1 MQQGLCSFPSL
12 RLSMINRKSDIR
24 HMEKKQPS
32 VIVALVPLAVLIVI
46 LALNVSLFGDDAL
59 SFSNQIAL
67 LFSAAIAGIIGLIYG
82 TNFSEQLDGVIDNI
96 KQAIPAIIVLL
107 LIGSLAGSW
116 LFGGIVPAMIYYGLE
131 ILNPDYFLFTAC
143 IISAVVSIA
152 TGSSWGTIATVG
164 IALLGIG
171 KTMDIHEGLIA
182 GAIISGA
189 YFGDKMSPLSDTTNL
204 APAVAGTDLFSHI
217 RYMTITTIPS
227 IIVTLIIF
235 LVIGLSFDKS
245 IDVESSSAV
254 TQLLADQFNLS
265 PILFLVPAVVIVLI
279 IKKVP
284 AIPSLAIGSVLGIIA
299 GFLFQTNVID
309 FLFTEGLYTSEY
321 AMAMTALGA
330 DFSIPSNDPIL
341 SELLSTGG
349 MRGMLG
355 TIWLILC
362 AMIFGGIM
370 EKSGCLRTI
379 SEALLSF
386 ASGQTGLIGTTAA
399 TSIFMNFTASDQY
412 LAIVVPGR
420 MYKDAYRKLNL
431 HPVNLSRTLED
442 AGTVTSV
449 LIPWNTC
456 GAAQAGVMGVA
467 TAVYWPFC
475 FFCLLS
481 PISTMAVSALNIRI
495 KKLDDSTKIEN

>member
-1 MQQGLCSFPSL
+1 
-12 RLSMINRKSDIR
+12 
-24 HMEKKQPS
+24 MEKKHPS
-32 VIVALVPLAVLIVI
+32 VFVALIPLIVLIII
-46 LALNVSLFGDDAL
+46 LATNVRIFGDDAL

-67 LFSAAIAGIIGLIYG
+67 LLAAGVAGIVGLING
-82 TNFSEQLDGVIDNI
+82 TNLSDQLDGVIDNI
-96 KQAIPAIIVLL
+96 KQAVPAIIVLL
-107 LIGSLAGSW
+107 LIGSLSGSW

-131 ILNPDYFLFTAC
+131 ILNPDYFLVTAC
-143 IISAVVSIA
+143 IISAIVSLA

-182 GAIISGA
+182 GSIISGA

-217 RYMTITTIPS
+217 KYMTITTVPS
-227 IIVTLIIF
+227 IVITLIIF
-235 LVIGLSFDKS
+235 LVIGLSFDNT
-245 IDVESSSAV
+245 IDATSANTVSSMLEA
-254 TQLLADQFNLS
+254 QFNLS
-265 PILFLVPAVVIVLI
+265 PILFIVPATVIILI
-279 IKKVP
+279 VKKVP
-284 AIPSLAIGSVLGIIA
+284 AIPSLAIGSILGIIS
-299 GFLFQTNVID
+299 GFVFQTD
-309 FLFTEGLYTSEY
+309 LMEALFAQGLFNSKY
-321 AMAMTALGA
+321 ALAMTSLGT

-341 SELLSTGG
+341 SDLLSTGG
-349 MRGMLG
+349 MSGMLG
-355 TIWLILC
+355 TIWLIVC

-370 EKSGCLRTI
+370 EKSGCLNAI
-379 SEALLSF
+379 STALLRF
-386 ASGQTGLIGTTAA
+386 ASGRTGLVGTTAA

-420 MYKDAYRKLNL
+420 MYKEAYEKLDL

-456 GAAQAGVMGVA
+456 GAAQAGVLGVA

-481 PISTMAVSALNIRI
+481 PITTVAIAAFNVRI
-495 KKLDDSTKIEN
+495 KKNQH

>member
-1 MQQGLCSFPSL
+1 
-12 RLSMINRKSDIR
+12 
-24 HMEKKQPS
+24 MEKKHPS
-32 VIVALVPLAVLIVI
+32 VFVALIPLIVLIII
-46 LALNVSLFGDDAL
+46 LATNVRIFGDDAL

-67 LFSAAIAGIIGLIYG
+67 LLAAGVAGIVGLIHG
-82 TNFSEQLDGVIDNI
+82 TNLSDQLDGVIDNI
-96 KQAIPAIIVLL
+96 KQAVPAIIVLL
-107 LIGSLAGSW
+107 LIGSLSGSW

-131 ILNPDYFLFTAC
+131 ILNPDYFLVTAC
-143 IISAVVSIA
+143 IISAIVSLA

-182 GAIISGA
+182 GSIISGA

-217 RYMTITTIPS
+217 KYMTITTVPS
-227 IIVTLIIF
+227 IVITLIIF
-235 LVIGLSFDKS
+235 LVIGLSFNNT
-245 IDVESSSAV
+245 IDATSANTVSSMLEA
-254 TQLLADQFNLS
+254 QFNLS
-265 PILFLVPAVVIVLI
+265 PILFIVPATVIILI
-279 IKKVP
+279 VKKVP
-284 AIPSLAIGSVLGIIA
+284 AIPSLAIGSILGIIS
-299 GFLFQTNVID
+299 GFVFQTD
-309 FLFTEGLYTSEY
+309 LMEALFAQGLFNSKY
-321 AMAMTALGA
+321 ALAMTSLGT

-341 SELLSTGG
+341 SDLLSTGG
-349 MRGMLG
+349 MSGMLG
-355 TIWLILC
+355 TIWLIVC

-370 EKSGCLRTI
+370 EKSGCLNAI
-379 SEALLSF
+379 STALLRF
-386 ASGQTGLIGTTAA
+386 ASGRTGLVGTTAA

-420 MYKDAYRKLNL
+420 MYKDAYEKLDL

-456 GAAQAGVMGVA
+456 GAAQAGVLGVA

-481 PISTMAVSALNIRI
+481 PITTVAIAAFNVRI
-495 KKLDDSTKIEN
+495 KKNQH

>member
-1 MQQGLCSFPSL
+1 
-12 RLSMINRKSDIR
+12 
-24 HMEKKQPS
+24 MEKKNPS
-32 VIVALVPLAVLIVI
+32 VFVALIPLIVLIII
-46 LALNVSLFGDDAL
+46 LATNVRIFGDDAL

-67 LFSAAIAGIIGLIYG
+67 LLAAGVAGIVGLIHG
-82 TNFSEQLDGVIDNI
+82 TNLSDQLDGVIDNI
-96 KQAIPAIIVLL
+96 KQAVPAIIVLL
-107 LIGSLAGSW
+107 LIGSLSGSW

-131 ILNPDYFLFTAC
+131 ILNPDYFLVTAC
-143 IISAVVSIA
+143 IISAIVSLA

-182 GAIISGA
+182 GSIISGA

-217 RYMTITTIPS
+217 KYMTITTVPS
-227 IIVTLIIF
+227 IVITLIIF
-235 LVIGLSFDKS
+235 LVIGLSFDNT
-245 IDVESSSAV
+245 IDPTSANTFSSMLEA
-254 TQLLADQFNLS
+254 QFNLS
-265 PILFLVPAVVIVLI
+265 PILFIVPATVIILI
-279 IKKVP
+279 VKKVP
-284 AIPSLAIGSVLGIIA
+284 AIPSLAIGSILGIIS
-299 GFLFQTNVID
+299 GFVFQTD
-309 FLFTEGLYTSEY
+309 LMEALFAQGLFNSKY
-321 AMAMTALGA
+321 ALAMTSLGT
-330 DFSIPSNDPIL
+330 DFSIPSNDPTL
-341 SELLSTGG
+341 SDLLSTGG
-349 MRGMLG
+349 MSGMLG
-355 TIWLILC
+355 TIWLIVC

-370 EKSGCLRTI
+370 EKSGCLNAI
-379 SEALLSF
+379 STALLRF
-386 ASGQTGLIGTTAA
+386 ASGRTGLVGTTAA

-420 MYKDAYRKLNL
+420 MYKEAYEKLDL

-456 GAAQAGVMGVA
+456 GAAQAGVLGVA

-481 PISTMAVSALNIRI
+481 PITTVAIAAFNVRI
-495 KKLDDSTKIEN
+495 KKNQH

>member
-1 MQQGLCSFPSL
+1 
-12 RLSMINRKSDIR
+12 
-24 HMEKKQPS
+24 MEKKHPS
-32 VIVALVPLAVLIVI
+32 VFVALIPLIVLIII
-46 LALNVSLFGDDAL
+46 LATNVRIFGDDAL

-67 LFSAAIAGIIGLIYG
+67 LLAAGVAGIVGLIHG
-82 TNFSEQLDGVIDNI
+82 TNLSDQLDGVIDNI
-96 KQAIPAIIVLL
+96 KQAVPAIIVLL
-107 LIGSLAGSW
+107 LIGSLSGSW

-131 ILNPDYFLFTAC
+131 ILNPDYFLVTAC
-143 IISAVVSIA
+143 IISAIVSLA

-182 GAIISGA
+182 GSIISGA

-217 RYMTITTIPS
+217 KYMTITTVPS
-227 IIVTLIIF
+227 IVITLIIF
-235 LVIGLSFDKS
+235 LVIGLSFDNT
-245 IDVESSSAV
+245 IDATSANTVSSMLEA
-254 TQLLADQFNLS
+254 QFNLS
-265 PILFLVPAVVIVLI
+265 PILFIVPATVIILI
-279 IKKVP
+279 VKKVP
-284 AIPSLAIGSVLGIIA
+284 AIPSLAIGSILGIIS
-299 GFLFQTNVID
+299 GFVFQTD
-309 FLFTEGLYTSEY
+309 LMEALFAQGLFNSKY
-321 AMAMTALGA
+321 ALAMTSLGT

-341 SELLSTGG
+341 SDLLSTGG
-349 MRGMLG
+349 MSGMLG
-355 TIWLILC
+355 TIWLIVC

-370 EKSGCLRTI
+370 EKSGCLNAI
-379 SEALLSF
+379 STALLRF
-386 ASGQTGLIGTTAA
+386 ASGRTGLVGTTAA

-420 MYKDAYRKLNL
+420 MYKEAYEKLDL

-456 GAAQAGVMGVA
+456 GAAQAGVLGVA

-481 PISTMAVSALNIRI
+481 PITTVAIAAFNVRI
-495 KKLDDSTKIEN
+495 KKNQH